1 MDAAALAAAQQWFLS
16 LPPERQVGIHRYLAG
31 KEAAAPHT
39 EVEGQ
44 LAIPIPGQRHHRAG
58 RA

>member
-1 MDAAALAAAQQWFLS
+1 MDSAALAAAQQWFLS
-16 LPPERQVGIHRYLAG
+16 LPPERQVGIHRYIAG
-31 KEAAAPHT
+31 KEAAPHT

-58 RA
+58 RT